1 MSQYLKTMKMEQK
14 FMSKRDLWQ
23 EYVNLKS
30 GNFDAWFKLLSHE
43 EKLEF
48 MKLQE
53 EARKGD
59 ANKKLLKG

>member
-1 MSQYLKTMKMEQK
+1 MSQYLKTTKMEQK

-23 EYVNLKS
+23 EYVNLKA
-30 GNFDAWFKLLSHE
+30 GNFDAWFKLLSHD

>member
-1 MSQYLKTMKMEQK
+1 MSQYLKTTKMEQK

-23 EYVNLKS
+23 EYVNLKA
-30 GNFDAWFKLLSHE
+30 GNFDAWFKLLSHD

-48 MKLQE
+48 IKLQE

>member
-1 MSQYLKTMKMEQK
+1 MYQYLKTTKMEQK

-30 GNFDAWFKLLSHE
+30 GNFDAWFKLLSNA

-53 EARKGD
+53 EARQGD

>member
-1 MSQYLKTMKMEQK
+1 MEQK
-14 FMSKRDLWQ
+14 YMSKRDLWQ

-30 GNFDAWFKLLSHE
+30 GSFDAWFKLLSYD
-43 EKLEF
+43 EKQEF

>member
-1 MSQYLKTMKMEQK
+1 
-14 FMSKRDLWQ
+14 MSKRDLWQ
-23 EYVNLKS
+23 EYINLQGGDFQS
-30 GNFDAWFKLLSHE
+30 WFKLLTHE

-59 ANKKLLKG
+59 TNRKLLKG

>member
-1 MSQYLKTMKMEQK
+1 MSQYLKTTKMEQK

-23 EYVNLKS
+23 EYVNLEA
-30 GNFDAWFKLLSHE
+30 GNFDAWFKLLSNA

-53 EARKGD
+53 EARQGD

>member
-1 MSQYLKTMKMEQK
+1 MSQYLKTTKMEQK

-23 EYVNLKS
+23 EYVNLKA

>member
-1 MSQYLKTMKMEQK
+1 
-14 FMSKRDLWQ
+14 MSKRDLWQ
-23 EYVNLKS
+23 EYVNLKA
-30 GNFDAWFKLLSHE
+30 GNFDAWFKLLSHA

>member
-1 MSQYLKTMKMEQK
+1 
-14 FMSKRDLWQ
+14 MSKRDLWQ

-30 GNFDAWFKLLSHE
+30 GNFDAWFKLLSNA

-53 EARKGD
+53 EARQGD

>member
-23 EYVNLKS
+23 EYVNLKA
-30 GNFDAWFKLLSHE
+30 GNFDAWFKLLSNA

>member
-1 MSQYLKTMKMEQK
+1 MSQYLKTTKMEQK

-30 GNFDAWFKLLSHE
+30 GNFDAWFKLLSNA

-48 MKLQE
+48 IKLQE
-53 EARKGD
+53 EARNGD

>member
-1 MSQYLKTMKMEQK
+1 
-14 FMSKRDLWQ
+14 MSKRDIWQ

-30 GNFDAWFKLLSHE
+30 SNFDAWFKLLSHE

-53 EARKGD
+53 EARQGD
-59 ANKKLLKG
+59 ANRKLLKG

>member
-1 MSQYLKTMKMEQK
+1 MEQK

-30 GNFDAWFKLLSHE
+30 GNFDAWFKLLSNA

-53 EARKGD
+53 EARQGD

>member
-1 MSQYLKTMKMEQK
+1 MEQK

-23 EYVNLKS
+23 EYVNLKA
-30 GNFDAWFKLLSHE
+30 GNFDAWFKLLSNA

-53 EARKGD
+53 EARQGD

>member
-1 MSQYLKTMKMEQK
+1 MSQYLKTTKMEQK

-23 EYVNLKS
+23 EYVNLKA
-30 GNFDAWFKLLSHE
+30 GNFDAWFKLLSNA

-53 EARKGD
+53 EARQGD

>member
-1 MSQYLKTMKMEQK
+1 MSQYLKTMKTEQK

-23 EYVNLKS
+23 EYVNLKA
-30 GNFDAWFKLLSHE
+30 GNFDAWFKLLSNA

-53 EARKGD
+53 EARQGD

>member
-1 MSQYLKTMKMEQK
+1 
-14 FMSKRDLWQ
+14 MSKRDLWQ
-23 EYVNLKS
+23 EYVNLKA

-48 MKLQE
+48 GKLQE
-53 EARKGD
+53 EARNGN

>member
-1 MSQYLKTMKMEQK
+1 MEQK
-14 FMSKRDLWQ
+14 YMSKRDLWQ

-30 GNFDAWFKLLSHE
+30 GNFDAWFKLLSYD
-43 EKLEF
+43 EKQEF

>member
-1 MSQYLKTMKMEQK
+1 MSQYLKTTKMEQK

-30 GNFDAWFKLLSHE
+30 GNFDAWFKLLSNA

-53 EARKGD
+53 EARQGD